1 MTPDMQAGLF
11 VMLLIAPL
19 ACLNWLAMMW
29 VGFKMFGIK
38 PKELLIDGINTG
50 EAVVLAGYAGS
61 TAYLVSS
68 VFSRFI

>member
-11 VMLLIAPL
+11 VMLAIAPL

-29 VGFKMFGIK
+29 VGFRMFGIK
-38 PKELLIDGINTG
+38 PRELLKDGLTTG
-50 EAVVLAGYAGS
+50 EAMVFAGYAAS
-61 TAYLVSS
+61 AAYLVAS